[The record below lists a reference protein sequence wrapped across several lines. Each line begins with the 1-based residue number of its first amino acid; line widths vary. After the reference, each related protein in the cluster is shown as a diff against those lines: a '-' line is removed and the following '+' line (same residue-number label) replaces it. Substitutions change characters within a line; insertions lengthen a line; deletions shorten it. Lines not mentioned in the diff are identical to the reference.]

1 MLKNYLTIALRNL
14 VRYKIYTAINAL
26 GLVTGIAFCL
36 LTFLYVRH
44 EWTYDQF
51 HEKSDRIFRLSM
63 SGGMFGGKDNTRH
76 VWLSEK
82 IGPLMRENIPQF
94 AHVVRIRQGPGTVSH
109 GNNTFEV
116 KSLFT
121 DEDFFQLFT
130 FPLIHGDP
138 KTVLANPNSIVL
150 TQSAAKK
157 YFGQNNVVGQ
167 EISIQHR
174 IWEEEEKTFVV
185 AGIAEDTPENSSIQ
199 FDLILSYASIPPSKR
214 STVRMSVSLS
224 QDGKTERK
232 EIIPPVFSK
241 GNDVTYIQLIDKVQL
256 ADLAPVLNAFVEANK
271 TPNPL
276 IRGNSKRRFLDP
288 GVNLHLQPIA
298 DIHFDREITN
308 GLSAPSNPAYS
319 YILAGIALSVLLVAC
334 INFTNL
340 TIARSA
346 TRAREVGVRKVV
358 GAMRFQLMKQF
369 WGESLLLTGVGML
382 LGLALTEFFLST
394 FNTLTQVN
402 LTLDYRPSLSGVFF
416 GLSLLLI
423 ISLVSGIYPALVLSG
438 FDPIAVLKNRFN
450 IGGRSWSGRVLIVG
464 QFVVAILFLIATL
477 VMSRQLTFLKEKNLG
492 LNESQVVLINPRYSS
507 PDRQERHRIL
517 QLFKRELKRHP
528 QIVSV
533 TQSSLFSHLEADSDT
548 RKSNITFPNGE
559 IVEKAEIS
567 VDYDFF
573 DTLGINLLAGRNFSP
588 DFGADATQ
596 AVLVNK
602 TFVERAQLEQPLNT
616 TLPMTKMTISF
627 TPGDF
632 KSGSSIPIP
641 KPIRIKDPK
650 IIGVVDDF
658 HLRSLYH
665 TLPPLVIFL
674 DAFSLSS
681 DFLVRIRPERM
692 SETIT
697 FMAEKWQSIAGDA
710 PFDYVFL
717 DENFDRL
724 YREEERWGT
733 IVQYAS
739 FFALFVACLGVL
751 GLTSLA
757 ITRRTK
763 EIGIRKVLGASNH
776 HIVALLSREFVVLI
790 LIANLIAWPIAHYGV
805 EHWLRD
811 FAYRIDAGMG
821 LFLLG
826 GLLVFLTALL
836 TIGIQ
841 ALKAAQRNPVH
852 ALRYE

>member
-26 GLVTGIAFCL
+26 GLATGIAFCL

-51 HEKSDRIFRLSM
+51 HEKADRIFRLGM
-63 SGGMFGGKDNTRH
+63 SGGMFGGRDNAIR
-76 VWLSEK
+76 VRLSEK

-94 AHVVRIRQGPGTVSH
+94 AHVVRIHERAVKVSH
-109 GNNTFEV
+109 GNNAFEV
-116 KSLFT
+116 ESLFT

-130 FPLIHGDP
+130 FPLIYGDP
-138 KTVLANPNSIVL
+138 KTVLTNPNSIVL

-157 YFGQNNVVGQ
+157 YFGQNDIVGQ

-174 IWEEEEKTFVV
+174 IWEEKKTFVV
-185 AGIAEDTPENSSIQ
+185 AGIAEDPPENSSIR

-214 STVRMSVSLS
+214 STVRMSISRS

-232 EIIPPVFSK
+232 EITPPVFSQ
-241 GNDVTYIQLIDKVQL
+241 GSDVTYIQLIDKVQL

-276 IRGNSKRRFLDP
+276 SRGNSKRRFLDP
-288 GVNLHLQPIA
+288 DVTLHLQPIA

-340 TIARSA
+340 AIARSA

-394 FNTLTQVN
+394 FNALTQVN
-402 LTLDYRPSLSGVFF
+402 LTLDYQPSLSGVLFA
-416 GLSLLLI
+416 LSLLLV

-517 QLFKRELKRHP
+517 QLFKQELKRHP

-588 DFGADATQ
+588 DFGTDATQ

-627 TPGDF
+627 APGDS
-632 KSGSSIPIP
+632 KPGSSIP
-641 KPIRIKDPK
+641 KPTRIKDPK

-658 HLRSLYH
+658 HLRSLHYA
-665 TLPPLVIFL
+665 LPPLVIFL
-674 DAFSLSS
+674 DAASLSS

-692 SETIT
+692 SETIA
-697 FMAEKWQSIAGDA
+697 FMAEKWQTIAGDTR
-710 PFDYVFL
+710 FDYVFL

-790 LIANLIAWPIAHYGV
+790 LLANLIAWPIAHYGV

-836 TIGIQ
+836 TIGVQ

>member
-14 VRYKIYTAINAL
+14 VRHKIYTVINAL
-26 GLVTGIAFCL
+26 GLATGIAFCL

-51 HEKSDRIFRLSM
+51 HEKSDHIYRLGM
-63 SGGMFGGKDNTRH
+63 SGGTFGGRDNATH
-76 VWLSEK
+76 VRLSDQ

-94 AHVVRIRQGPGTVSH
+94 AHVVRIHEGPGTISH

-150 TQSAAKK
+150 THSAAQKH
-157 YFGQNNVVGQ
+157 FGQNDVLGQ
-167 EISIQHR
+167 EISIR
-174 IWEEEEKTFVV
+174 DKVWKEEEKTFVV
-185 AGIAEDTPENSSIQ
+185 AGIAQDPPENSSIQ
-199 FDLILSYASIPPSKR
+199 FDLILSHASRPPSGPKITSFVMR
-214 STVRMSVSLS
+214 P
-224 QDGKTERK
+224 DGKTERR
-232 EIIPPVFSK
+232 EVDSPVFSWGK
-241 GNDVTYIQLIDKVQL
+241 NVTYIQLIDNIQL
-256 ADLAPVLNAFVEANK
+256 ADLAPVLKAFVKANK
-271 TPNPL
+271 TNFE
-276 IRGNSKRRFLDP
+276 SKRKTPDAT
-288 GVNLHLQPIA
+288 LHLRPIA

-340 TIARSA
+340 AIARSA
-346 TRAREVGVRKVV
+346 TRAREVGIRKVV
-358 GAMRFQLMKQF
+358 GAVRFQLMKQF
-369 WGESLLLTGVGML
+369 WGESLLLTGVGMF

-394 FNTLTQVN
+394 FNALTQVN
-402 LTLDYRPSLSGVFF
+402 LTLDYRPSLSGVLF

-492 LNESQVVLINPRYSS
+492 LNESQVVLINPRSL
-507 PDRQERHRIL
+507 PADHKQRHLIL
-517 QLFKRELKRHP
+517 QPFKQELKRHP
-528 QIVSV
+528 QIVNV
-533 TQSSLFSHLEADSDT
+533 TQSRLFSNLKADSDN

-559 IVEKAEIS
+559 VVEKADIS

-573 DTLGINLLAGRNFSP
+573 NTLGINLLAGRNFSP
-588 DFGADATQ
+588 DFGTDATQ

-602 TFVERAQLEQPLNT
+602 TFVERTQLEQPLNT
-616 TLPMTKMTISF
+616 TLPMTKMMASF
-627 TPGDF
+627 VPGD
-632 KSGSSIPIP
+632 SLP
-641 KPIRIKDPK
+641 KVQRIKDPK
-650 IIGVVDDF
+650 IIGIVDDF
-658 HLRSLYH
+658 HLRSLHYA
-665 TLPPLVIFL
+665 LPPLVIFL
-674 DAFSLSS
+674 DAASMSS
-681 DFLVRIRPERM
+681 DFLVRIRPESM
-692 SETIT
+692 SETLT

-790 LIANLIAWPIAHYGV
+790 LIANLIAWPVAHYGV

-826 GLLVFLTALL
+826 GLLVFATALL
-836 TIGIQ
+836 TIGVQ

>member
-14 VRYKIYTAINAL
+14 VRYKTYTAINAL
-26 GLVTGIAFCL
+26 GLAMGIAFCL

-51 HEKSDRIFRLSM
+51 HEKSDRIFRLGM
-63 SGGMFGGKDNTRH
+63 SGGMFGGRDNTIVVR
-76 VWLSEK
+76 LSDQ

-94 AHVVRIRQGPGTVSH
+94 AHVVRIHEGPGTVSL

-130 FPLIHGDP
+130 FPFIHGDP

-150 TQSAAKK
+150 TQSAAQK
-157 YFGQNNVVGQ
+157 YFGQNDAVGR
-167 EISIQHR
+167 EITIR
-174 IWEEEEKTFVV
+174 DKIWNEEDKTFVV
-185 AGIAEDTPENSSIQ
+185 AGIAQDPPENSSIQ
-199 FDLILSYASIPPSKR
+199 FDLIFSYASIPPSKR
-214 STVRMSVSLS
+214 SVMRVFTTRAS
-224 QDGKTERK
+224 DGKTERK
-232 EIIPPVFSK
+232 EIAPPVFSK
-241 GNDVTYIQLIDKVQL
+241 GSDVTYIRLIDNVQL
-256 ADLAPVLNAFVEANK
+256 ADLAPVLNALVEANK
-271 TPNPL
+271 TPTQG
-276 IRGNSKRRFLDP
+276 RSGKSKPKFFEEGLT
-288 GVNLHLQPIA
+288 LHLQPIA

-340 TIARSA
+340 AIARSA
-346 TRAREVGVRKVV
+346 TRAREVGIRKVV

-394 FNTLTQVN
+394 FNALTQVN
-402 LTLDYRPSLSGVFF
+402 LTLDYRPSLSSVLFGV
-416 GLSLLLI
+416 SLLLV

-450 IGGRSWSGRVLIVG
+450 IGGRSWSGRILIVG

-517 QLFKRELKRHP
+517 QLFKQELKRHTN
-528 QIVSV
+528 IINV
-533 TQSSLFSHLEADSDT
+533 TQSSLFSHLEADSDN

-559 IVEKAEIS
+559 VVEKAEIS

-588 DFGADATQ
+588 DFGTDAKQ

-616 TLPMTKMTISF
+616 TLPMTKMMISLM
-627 TPGDF
+627 TGD
-632 KSGSSIPIP
+632 SRP
-641 KPIRIKDPK
+641 KVQRIKDPK
-650 IIGVVDDF
+650 IIGVVDNF
-658 HLRSLYH
+658 HLKSLYH
-665 TLPPLVIFL
+665 ALPPLVIFL
-674 DAFSLSS
+674 DAAGLRT
-681 DFLVRIRPERM
+681 DFLVRIRPERIP
-692 SETIT
+692 ETLN
-697 FMAEKWQSIAGDA
+697 FMAEKWQAIAGDTRL
-710 PFDYVFL
+710 DYVFL

-790 LIANLIAWPIAHYGV
+790 LLANLIAWPIAHYGV
-805 EHWLRD
+805 DHWLRD
-811 FAYRIDAGMG
+811 FAYRIDAGIG

-826 GLLVFLTALL
+826 GLLVFVTALL
-836 TIGIQ
+836 TIGVQ

>member
-26 GLVTGIAFCL
+26 GLATGIAFCL

-51 HEKSDRIFRLSM
+51 HEKADRIFRLGM
-63 SGGMFGGKDNTRH
+63 SGGMFGGRDNTRH

-130 FPLIHGDP
+130 FQLIHGDP
-138 KTVLANPNSIVL
+138 KTALANPNSIVL
-150 TQSAAKK
+150 TQSTAQK
-157 YFGQNNVVGQ
+157 YFGQNDVVGQ
-167 EISIQHR
+167 EISIR
-174 IWEEEEKTFVV
+174 DKIWNEEEKNFVI
-185 AGIAEDTPENSSIQ
+185 AGIAQDPPENSSIQ
-199 FDLILSYASIPPSKR
+199 FDLIFSYASIPPSKR
-214 STVRMSVSLS
+214 STVRMSISLS

-232 EIIPPVFSK
+232 EITPPVFAR
-241 GNDVTYIQLIDKVQL
+241 GNNVTYIQLIDNIQL
-256 ADLAPVLNAFVEANK
+256 ADMAPVLNAFVEANK
-271 TPNPL
+271 TPTPVS
-276 IRGNSKRRFLDP
+276 RGKSTPRFFEQGLT
-288 GVNLHLQPIA
+288 LHLQPIS

-340 TIARSA
+340 AIARSA
-346 TRAREVGVRKVV
+346 TRAREVGIRKVV
-358 GAMRFQLMKQF
+358 GAVRFQLMKQF

-382 LGLALTEFFLST
+382 LGLVLTEFFLST
-394 FNTLTQVN
+394 FNALTQVN
-402 LTLDYRPSLSGVFF
+402 LTLDYQPALSGALF
-416 GLSLLLI
+416 GVSLLLV
-423 ISLVSGIYPALVLSG
+423 ISLVSGVYPALVLSG

-450 IGGRSWSGRVLIVG
+450 IGGKSWSGRILIVG

-492 LNESQVVLINPRYSS
+492 LNESQVVLVKPRISLE
-507 PDRQERHRIL
+507 DRQQRHLIL
-517 QLFKRELKRHP
+517 QLFKQELKRHP
-528 QIVSV
+528 QIVNV
-533 TQSSLFSHLEADSDT
+533 TQSRLFSHLEADSDT
-548 RKSNITFPNGE
+548 HKSNITFPNGE

-588 DFGADATQ
+588 NFGTDATQ
-596 AVLVNK
+596 VVLVNK
-602 TFVERAQLEQPLNT
+602 TFVERAQLEQPINA
-616 TLPMTKMTISF
+616 TLPMTKRVLSF
-627 TPGDF
+627 MRGESFP
-632 KSGSSIPIP
+632 KSTQ
-641 KPIRIKDPK
+641 IKDPK

-658 HLRSLYH
+658 HLKSLH
-665 TLPPLVIFL
+665 HALPPLVIFL

-692 SETIT
+692 SETLV
-697 FMAEKWQSIAGDA
+697 FMAEKWQTIAGDA

-724 YREEERWGT
+724 YREVERWGT

-763 EIGIRKVLGASNH
+763 EIGIRKVLGVSNH
-776 HIVALLSREFVVLI
+776 HIVALLSREFVILI

>member
-14 VRYKIYTAINAL
+14 VRYKTYTAINAL
-26 GLVTGIAFCL
+26 GLAMGIAFCL

-51 HEKSDRIFRLSM
+51 HEKSDRIFRLGM
-63 SGGMFGGKDNTRH
+63 SGGMFGGRDNARG
-76 VWLSEK
+76 VRLSEK

-94 AHVVRIRQGPGTVSH
+94 ARVVRIHERTVKVSH
-109 GNNTFEV
+109 GNNVFEV

-121 DEDFFQLFT
+121 DDDFFQLFT
-130 FPLIHGDP
+130 FPLIQGDS

-157 YFGQNNVVGQ
+157 YFGQNDVVGQ
-167 EISIQHR
+167 ELSIRHR
-174 IWEEEEKTFVV
+174 IWNEEEKTFVV
-185 AGIAEDTPENSSIQ
+185 AGIAEDPPENSSIQ
-199 FDLILSYASIPPSKR
+199 FDLIFPYASIPPSKR
-214 STVRMSVSLS
+214 STGRMSISLS

-232 EIIPPVFSK
+232 EITPPVFSK
-241 GNDVTYIQLIDKVQL
+241 GNNVTYIQLMDKVQL
-256 ADLAPVLNAFVEANK
+256 ADIAPVLNAFVEANK

-276 IRGNSKRRFLDP
+276 SRGNSKLRFLDSD
-288 GVNLHLQPIA
+288 VTLHLQPIA
-298 DIHFDREITN
+298 DIHFDRKITN
-308 GLSAPSNPAYS
+308 GLSTPSNPTYS

-340 TIARSA
+340 AIARSA
-346 TRAREVGVRKVV
+346 TRAREVGIRKVV
-358 GAMRFQLMKQF
+358 GAVRFQLMKQF

-394 FNTLTQVN
+394 FNTLTQMN
-402 LTLDYRPSLSGVFF
+402 LTLDYRPSLSGVLF
-416 GLSLLLI
+416 GVALLSAI
-423 ISLVSGIYPALVLSG
+423 GLVSGIYPALVLSG

-477 VMSRQLTFLKEKNLG
+477 VMSRQLSFLKEKNLG
-492 LNESQVVLINPRYSS
+492 LNESQVVLVNPRYPSAT
-507 PDRQERHRIL
+507 RQQRHSAL
-517 QLFKRELKRHP
+517 QLFKQELKRHP
-528 QIVSV
+528 QIVNV
-533 TQSSLFSHLEADSDT
+533 TQSELFSHLEADSNI

-573 DTLGINLLAGRNFSP
+573 DTLDINLLAGRNFSP
-588 DFGADATQ
+588 DLSTDAKQ

-602 TFVERAQLEQPLNT
+602 TFVERAQLEQLINT
-616 TLPMTKMTISF
+616 TLPMTKMTFFF
-627 TPGDF
+627 TPGENF
-632 KSGSSIPIP
+632 PKST
-641 KPIRIKDPK
+641 RIKDPK

-665 TLPPLVIFL
+665 ALPPVVIFL
-674 DAFSLSS
+674 DAASNAD

-692 SETIT
+692 SETLA
-697 FMAEKWQSIAGDA
+697 FMAEKWQSIAGNTR
-710 PFDYVFL
+710 FDHVFL

-811 FAYRIDAGMG
+811 FAYRIDAGMS

-836 TIGIQ
+836 TIGVQ

>member
-26 GLVTGIAFCL
+26 GLATGIAFCL

-51 HEKSDRIFRLSM
+51 HEKSDRIFRLGM
-63 SGGMFGGKDNTRH
+63 SGGLFGGRDNAIQVR
-76 VWLSEK
+76 LSDQ

-94 AHVVRIRQGPGTVSH
+94 AHVVRIQQGPGTVSH

-130 FPLIHGDP
+130 FPLIQGDP
-138 KTVLANPNSIVL
+138 KTALANPNSIVL
-150 TQSAAKK
+150 TQSAAQK
-157 YFGQNNVVGQ
+157 YFGQNDVVGR
-167 EISIQHR
+167 EITIR
-174 IWEEEEKTFVV
+174 DKIWNEQEKTFVV
-185 AGIAEDTPENSSIQ
+185 AGIAQDLPENSSIQ
-199 FDLILSYASIPPSKR
+199 FDLILSLASRPPRNNKGR
-214 STVRMSVSLS
+214 AFTMTE
-224 QDGKTERK
+224 DGKIESR
-232 EIIPPVFSK
+232 EITPPVFSR
-241 GNDVTYIQLIDKVQL
+241 GSNVTYIQLIDNIQL
-256 ADLAPVLNAFVEANK
+256 ADLTPVLKAFVEANK
-271 TPNPL
+271 TSNTFE
-276 IRGNSKRRFLDP
+276 SKRKTPDVTF
-288 GVNLHLQPIA
+288 HLQPIA

-340 TIARSA
+340 AIARSA
-346 TRAREVGVRKVV
+346 TRAREVGMRKVV
-358 GAMRFQLMKQF
+358 GARRFQLMKQF

-382 LGLALTEFFLST
+382 LGLALTEFFIST
-394 FNTLTQVN
+394 FNALTQVN
-402 LTLDYRPSLSGVFF
+402 LTLDYRPSLSGALF
-416 GLSLLLI
+416 GVSLLLI

-477 VMSRQLTFLKEKNLG
+477 VMSQQLTFLKEKNLG
-492 LNESQVVLINPRYSS
+492 LNESQVVLVKPRGLSA
-507 PDRQERHRIL
+507 DRKQRHLIL
-517 QLFKRELKRHP
+517 QLFKQELKRHP
-528 QIVSV
+528 QILNV
-533 TQSSLFSHLEADSDT
+533 TQSSLFSHLEADSNI
-548 RKSNITFPNGE
+548 RKRNITLPNGE

-588 DFGADATQ
+588 DFGTDATQ

-602 TFVERAQLEQPLNT
+602 TFVERAQLEQPVNA
-616 TLPMTKMTISF
+616 TLPMTAMRASYVIEDSL
-627 TPGDF
+627 
-632 KSGSSIPIP
+632 P
-641 KPIRIKDPK
+641 KVQRIKDPK

-658 HLRSLYH
+658 HLTSLH
-665 TLPPLVIFL
+665 HALPPLVIFL
-674 DAFSLSS
+674 DAVSLNS

-692 SETIT
+692 PETLA

-710 PFDYVFL
+710 SFDYVFL

-724 YREEERWGT
+724 YREEERWGA

-790 LIANLIAWPIAHYGV
+790 LIANMIAWPIAHYGV

-826 GLLVFLTALL
+826 GLLVFATALL
-836 TIGIQ
+836 TIGVQ

>member
-26 GLVTGIAFCL
+26 GLATGIAFCL

-51 HEKSDRIFRLSM
+51 HEKSDRIFRLGM
-63 SGGMFGGKDNTRH
+63 SGGVYGGRDNAIR
-76 VWLSEK
+76 VRLSEK
-82 IGPLMRENIPQF
+82 IGPLMRENILQF
-94 AHVVRIRQGPGTVSH
+94 AHVVRIHEGPETVSL

-150 TQSAAKK
+150 TQSAARK
-157 YFGQNNVVGQ
+157 YFGQNDVVGR
-167 EISIQHR
+167 EISIHHE
-174 IWEEEEKTFVV
+174 IWKEKEKTFVV
-185 AGIAEDTPENSSIQ
+185 AGIAQDPPENSSIQ
-199 FDLILSYASIPPSKR
+199 FDLILSQASRPPPENKM
-214 STVRMSVSLS
+214 TAFTMTP
-224 QDGKTERK
+224 DGKVESK
-232 EIIPPVFSK
+232 EIVPPIFSW
-241 GNDVTYIQLIDKVQL
+241 GRYVTYIQLIDNVQL
-256 ADLAPVLNAFVEANK
+256 ADLASVLNAFAEANK
-271 TPNPL
+271 TSSS
-276 IRGNSKRRFLDP
+276 RGTDLT
-288 GVNLHLQPIA
+288 LHLQPIA
-298 DIHFDREITN
+298 DIHFDREIIEGPLTE
-308 GLSAPSNPAYS
+308 GLSTPSNPAYS

-340 TIARSA
+340 AIARSA
-346 TRAREVGVRKVV
+346 TRAREVGIRKVV

-402 LTLDYRPSLSGVFF
+402 LTLDYRPSLSGVLF
-416 GLSLLLI
+416 GASLLLT

-438 FDPIAVLKNRFN
+438 FDPIAALKNRFN

-477 VMSRQLTFLKEKNLG
+477 VMSRQLTFLKEKSLG
-492 LNESQVVLINPRYSS
+492 LNESQVVLIKTQNLYTSS
-507 PDRQERHRIL
+507 LPQQRSLISQ
-517 QLFKRELKRHP
+517 QLKIFKQELKRHT
-528 QIVSV
+528 QIVNV
-533 TQSSLFSHLEADSDT
+533 TQSRLFSKLTTDLEIN
-548 RKSNITFPNGE
+548 KNNITLPNGE
-559 IVEKAEIS
+559 EIKRADIY

-573 DTLGINLLAGRNFSP
+573 DTLDINLLAGRNFSP
-588 DFGADATQ
+588 DFGTDATQ

-616 TLPMTKMTISF
+616 TLPMRQMRGYF
-627 TPGDF
+627 APGD
-632 KSGSSIPIP
+632 SLP
-641 KPIRIKDPK
+641 KFQAIKNPK
-650 IIGVVDDF
+650 IIGIVDDF
-658 HLRSLYH
+658 HLQSLHYA
-665 TLPPLVIFL
+665 LPPVVIFL
-674 DAFSLSS
+674 DAASYAA
-681 DFLVRIRPERM
+681 DFLVRIRPERIP
-692 SETIT
+692 ETLA

-821 LFLLG
+821 LFLIG

-836 TIGIQ
+836 TISVQ

>member
-26 GLVTGIAFCL
+26 GLATGIAFCL

-51 HEKSDRIFRLSM
+51 HEKSDRIFRLGM
-63 SGGMFGGKDNTRH
+63 SGGTYGGRDNTIH
-76 VWLSEK
+76 VRLSDQ

-94 AHVVRIRQGPGTVSH
+94 AHVVRINEGPGTVSH

-121 DEDFFQLFT
+121 DDDFFQLFT
-130 FPLIHGDP
+130 FPLIHGDS
-138 KTVLANPNSIVL
+138 KTALANPNSIVL

-157 YFGQNNVVGQ
+157 YFGQTDVVGQ
-167 EISIQHR
+167 EISIR
-174 IWEEEEKTFVV
+174 DKIWNEEEKTFVV
-185 AGIAEDTPENSSIQ
+185 AGIANDPPENSSIQ
-199 FDLILSYASIPPSKR
+199 FDLIFSQASRPPSKNKIT
-214 STVRMSVSLS
+214 SFIMTP
-224 QDGKTERK
+224 DGKTERK
-232 EIIPPVFSK
+232 EITPPVFMR
-241 GNDVTYIQLIDKVQL
+241 GRNVTYIQLIDNVQL
-256 ADLAPVLNAFVEANK
+256 ADVAPVLNAFVEANK
-271 TPNPL
+271 TSSGNF
-276 IRGNSKRRFLDP
+276 NSKRKTPDLT
-288 GVNLHLQPIA
+288 LHLQPIA

-340 TIARSA
+340 AIARSA

-402 LTLDYRPSLSGVFF
+402 LTLDYRPSPSGVLF
-416 GLSLLLI
+416 GISLLLFI
-423 ISLVSGIYPALVLSG
+423 GLVSGIYPALVLSG

-492 LNESQVVLINPRYSS
+492 LNESQVVLITPRYSS

-517 QLFKRELKRHP
+517 QLFKQELKRHTN
-528 QIVSV
+528 IINV
-533 TQSSLFSHLEADSDT
+533 TQSRLFSHLEADSDT

-559 IVEKAEIS
+559 KIKKADIS

-588 DFGADATQ
+588 DFGTDATQ

-602 TFVERAQLEQPLNT
+602 TFVERAQLEHPLNA
-616 TLPMTKMTISF
+616 TLPMTKMMASF
-627 TPGDF
+627 ATGD
-632 KSGSSIPIP
+632 SLP
-641 KPIRIKDPK
+641 KVQRIKDPQ

-674 DAFSLSS
+674 DAASMSR

-692 SETIT
+692 SETIA

-776 HIVALLSREFVVLI
+776 HIVALLSREFVILI

>member
-26 GLVTGIAFCL
+26 GLATGIAFCL

-51 HEKSDRIFRLSM
+51 HEKSDRIFRLGM
-63 SGGMFGGKDNTRH
+63 SGGTYGGRDNAIH
-76 VWLSEK
+76 VRLSDQ

-94 AHVVRIRQGPGTVSH
+94 AHVVRINEGPGTVSH

-130 FPLIHGDP
+130 FPLIYGDP
-138 KTVLANPNSIVL
+138 KTALANPNSIVL

-157 YFGQNNVVGQ
+157 YFGQTDVVGR
-167 EISIQHR
+167 EINIR
-174 IWEEEEKTFVV
+174 DKIWNETEKTFVI
-185 AGIAEDTPENSSIQ
+185 AGIAHDPPENSSIQ
-199 FDLILSYASIPPSKR
+199 FDLIFSQASRPSSKNKIT
-214 STVRMSVSLS
+214 SFIMTP
-224 QDGKTERK
+224 DGKTERK
-232 EIIPPVFSK
+232 EITPPVFMR
-241 GNDVTYIQLIDKVQL
+241 GRNVTYIQLIDNVQL
-256 ADLAPVLNAFVEANK
+256 ADVAPVLNAFVEANK
-271 TPNPL
+271 TSS
-276 IRGNSKRRFLDP
+276 GNFHSKRKTPDLT
-288 GVNLHLQPIA
+288 LHLQPIA

-340 TIARSA
+340 AIARSA
-346 TRAREVGVRKVV
+346 TRAREVGIRKVV

-394 FNTLTQVN
+394 FNALTQVN
-402 LTLDYRPSLSGVFF
+402 LTLNYQPSLSGLLF
-416 GLSLLLI
+416 GMVLLLV

-492 LNESQVVLINPRYSS
+492 LNESQVVLITPRYSS
-507 PDRQERHRIL
+507 PDRQQHHLRL
-517 QLFKRELKRHP
+517 QLFKQELKRHP
-528 QIVSV
+528 QIVNA
-533 TQSSLFSHLEADSDT
+533 TQSRLFSHLEADSDT

-588 DFGADATQ
+588 NFGTDATQ

-602 TFVERAQLEQPLNT
+602 TFVERAQLEQPINT
-616 TLPMTKMTISF
+616 TLPMTKMMASF
-627 TPGDF
+627 ATGD
-632 KSGSSIPIP
+632 SLP
-641 KPIRIKDPK
+641 KVQQIKDPK

-658 HLRSLYH
+658 HLRSLHYA
-665 TLPPLVIFL
+665 LPPLVIFL
-674 DAFSLSS
+674 DAVSLSS

-692 SETIT
+692 AETLA
-697 FMAEKWQSIAGDA
+697 FMAEKWQSISGDA

>member
-26 GLVTGIAFCL
+26 GLATGIAFCL

-51 HEKSDRIFRLSM
+51 HEKADRIFRLGM
-63 SGGMFGGKDNTRH
+63 SGGMYGGRDNAIQVR
-76 VWLSEK
+76 LSDQ

-94 AHVVRIRQGPGTVSH
+94 THVVRIYKGPETISH
-109 GNNTFEV
+109 GHNTFEV
-116 KSLFT
+116 NSLFT

-130 FPLIHGDP
+130 FPLIYGDP
-138 KTVLANPNSIVL
+138 KTALANPNSIVL

-157 YFGQNNVVGQ
+157 YFGQNDVVGR
-167 EISIQHR
+167 EITIR
-174 IWEEEEKTFVV
+174 DKIWKEEEKTFVI
-185 AGIAEDTPENSSIQ
+185 AGIVHDPPENSSIQ
-199 FDLILSYASIPPSKR
+199 FDLILSLASRPPRNNKGR
-214 STVRMSVSLS
+214 AFTMTA
-224 QDGKTERK
+224 DGKIESK
-232 EIIPPVFSK
+232 EITPPVFSR
-241 GNDVTYIQLIDKVQL
+241 GSNVTYIQLIDNIQL
-256 ADLAPVLNAFVEANK
+256 ADMDPVLNAFVEANK
-271 TPNPL
+271 TSNNFEP
-276 IRGNSKRRFLDP
+276 KRKTPAVTF
-288 GVNLHLQPIA
+288 HLQPIA

-308 GLSAPSNPAYS
+308 GLSAPSNPSYS

-340 TIARSA
+340 AIARSA
-346 TRAREVGVRKVV
+346 TRAREVGMRKVV
-358 GAMRFQLMKQF
+358 GARRFQLMKQF
-369 WGESLLLTGVGML
+369 WGESLLLTGMGML

-394 FNTLTQVN
+394 FNALTQVN
-402 LTLDYRPSLSGVFF
+402 LTLDYRPSLSGVLF
-416 GLSLLLI
+416 GLSLLLV
-423 ISLVSGIYPALVLSG
+423 ISLVSGVYPALVLSG

-450 IGGRSWSGRVLIVG
+450 IGGRSWSGRILIVG

-492 LNESQVVLINPRYSS
+492 LNESQVVLVKPRSLS
-507 PDRQERHRIL
+507 ADRKQRHLIL
-517 QLFKRELKRHP
+517 QLFKQELKRHP
-528 QIVSV
+528 QIVNV

-548 RKSNITFPNGE
+548 RKRNITLPNGE

-588 DFGADATQ
+588 DFGTDATQ
-596 AVLVNK
+596 AILINK
-602 TFVERAQLEQPLNT
+602 TFVERAQLEQPINA
-616 TLPMTKMTISF
+616 TLPMTTMKASF
-627 TPGDF
+627 ATGD
-632 KSGSSIPIP
+632 SLP
-641 KPIRIKDPK
+641 KVQRIKDPK

-658 HLRSLYH
+658 HLRSLHYA
-665 TLPPLVIFL
+665 LPPLIIFL
-674 DAFSLSS
+674 DAASLNS
-681 DFLVRIRPERM
+681 DFLVRIRPERI
-692 SETIT
+692 SETLA
-697 FMAEKWQSIAGDA
+697 FMAEKWQTIAGDA

-790 LIANLIAWPIAHYGV
+790 LLANLIAWPIAHYGV

-836 TIGIQ
+836 TIGVQ

>member
-26 GLVTGIAFCL
+26 GLATGIAFCL

-51 HEKSDRIFRLSM
+51 HEKSDRIFRLGM
-63 SGGMFGGKDNTRH
+63 SGGMYGGRDNVRH
-76 VWLSEK
+76 VRLSDQ

-94 AHVVRIRQGPGTVSH
+94 AHVVRINEGPGTVSH

-130 FPLIHGDP
+130 FPLIHGDS
-138 KTVLANPNSIVL
+138 KTALANPNSIVL

-157 YFGQNNVVGQ
+157 YFGQTDVVGR
-167 EISIQHR
+167 EISIR
-174 IWEEEEKTFVV
+174 DKIWNEEEKTFVV
-185 AGIAEDTPENSSIQ
+185 AGIANDPPENSSIQ
-199 FDLILSYASIPPSKR
+199 FDLIFSQASRPPSKNKIT
-214 STVRMSVSLS
+214 SFIMTP
-224 QDGKTERK
+224 DGKTERK
-232 EIIPPVFSK
+232 EIAPPVFMR
-241 GNDVTYIQLIDKVQL
+241 GRNVTYIQLIDNVQL
-256 ADLAPVLNAFVEANK
+256 ADVAPVLNAFVEANK
-271 TPNPL
+271 TSSGNF
-276 IRGNSKRRFLDP
+276 NSKRKTPDL
-288 GVNLHLQPIA
+288 NLHLQPIA

-340 TIARSA
+340 AIARSA
-346 TRAREVGVRKVV
+346 TRAREVGIRKVV

-394 FNTLTQVN
+394 FNALTQVN
-402 LTLDYRPSLSGVFF
+402 LTLNYQPSLSGLLF
-416 GLSLLLI
+416 GMALLLV
-423 ISLVSGIYPALVLSG
+423 ISLGSGIYPALVLSG

-450 IGGRSWSGRVLIVG
+450 IGGKSWSGRILIVG

-492 LNESQVVLINPRYSS
+492 LNESQVVLVKPRISLE
-507 PDRQERHRIL
+507 DRQERYRIL
-517 QLFKRELKRHP
+517 QLFKRELKQHT
-528 QIVSV
+528 SV
-533 TQSSLFSHLEADSDT
+533 INATQSRLFSHMEADSDT

-588 DFGADATQ
+588 NFGTDATQ

-602 TFVERAQLEQPLNT
+602 TFVERAQLEQPINA
-616 TLPMTKMTISF
+616 TLPMTKMRASF
-627 TPGDF
+627 ATGD
-632 KSGSSIPIP
+632 SLP
-641 KPIRIKDPK
+641 KVQRIKDPQ

-658 HLRSLYH
+658 HLRSLH
-665 TLPPLVIFL
+665 HALPPLVIFL

-681 DFLVRIRPERM
+681 DFLVRIRPERI
-692 SETIT
+692 SETLA

-776 HIVALLSREFVVLI
+776 HIVALLSREFVILI
-790 LIANLIAWPIAHYGV
+790 LLANLIAWPIAHYGV

>member
-14 VRYKIYTAINAL
+14 VRYKIYTATNAI
-26 GLVTGIAFCL
+26 GLATGIAFCL

-51 HEKSDRIFRLSM
+51 HEKSDRIFRLGM
-63 SGGMFGGKDNTRH
+63 SGGMFGGRDNAISIR
-76 VWLSEK
+76 LSDQ
-82 IGPLMRENIPQF
+82 IGPLMRESIPQF
-94 AHVVRIRQGPGTVSH
+94 AQVVRIHEGPGTVSL

-138 KTVLANPNSIVL
+138 KTALANPNSIVL
-150 TQSAAKK
+150 TQSAAQK
-157 YFGQNNVVGQ
+157 YFGQNDAVGR
-167 EISIQHR
+167 EITIR
-174 IWEEEEKTFVV
+174 DKIWNEEDKTFVV
-185 AGIAEDTPENSSIQ
+185 AGIAQDPPENSSIQ
-199 FDLILSYASIPPSKR
+199 FDLIFSYASIPPSKR
-214 STVRMSVSLS
+214 SVMRVFTTRAS
-224 QDGKTERK
+224 DGKTERK
-232 EIIPPVFSK
+232 EIAPPVFSK
-241 GNDVTYIQLIDKVQL
+241 GSDVTYIRLIDNVQL
-256 ADLAPVLNAFVEANK
+256 ADLAPVLNALVEANK
-271 TPNPL
+271 TPTQG
-276 IRGNSKRRFLDP
+276 RSGKSKPKFFEEGLT
-288 GVNLHLQPIA
+288 LHLQPIA

-340 TIARSA
+340 AIARSA

-358 GAMRFQLMKQF
+358 GAMRFQIMKQF

-394 FNTLTQVN
+394 FNALTQVN
-402 LTLDYRPSLSGVFF
+402 LILDYRPSLSGVLF
-416 GLSLLLI
+416 GMSLLLV

-450 IGGRSWSGRVLIVG
+450 IGGRSWSGRILIVG

-517 QLFKRELKRHP
+517 QLFKQELKRHP
-528 QIVSV
+528 QIVNV
-533 TQSSLFSHLEADSDT
+533 TQSSLFSHLEADSDN
-548 RKSNITFPNGE
+548 RKSNITFPNRE
-559 IVEKAEIS
+559 VVEKAEIS

-588 DFGADATQ
+588 DFGTDAKQ

-616 TLPMTKMTISF
+616 TLPMTKMMISLM
-627 TPGDF
+627 TGD
-632 KSGSSIPIP
+632 SRP
-641 KPIRIKDPK
+641 KVQRIKDPK
-650 IIGVVDDF
+650 IIGVVDNF
-658 HLRSLYH
+658 HLKSLYH
-665 TLPPLVIFL
+665 ALPPLVIFL
-674 DAFSLSS
+674 DAASLSS
-681 DFLVRIRPERM
+681 DFLVRIRPERIP
-692 SETIT
+692 ETLA
-697 FMAEKWQSIAGDA
+697 FMAEKWQSIAGDTR
-710 PFDYVFL
+710 FDYVFL

-763 EIGIRKVLGASNH
+763 EIGIRKVLGASNR

-790 LIANLIAWPIAHYGV
+790 IIANLIAWPIAHYGV

-811 FAYRIDAGMG
+811 FAYRINAGMG

-826 GLLVFLTALL
+826 GLLVFVTALL
-836 TIGIQ
+836 TIGVQ

>member
-26 GLVTGIAFCL
+26 GLATGIAFCL

-51 HEKSDRIFRLSM
+51 HEKSDRIFRLGM
-63 SGGMFGGKDNTRH
+63 SGGIFGGRDNARH

-82 IGPLMRENIPQF
+82 IGPLMQENIPQF

-116 KSLFT
+116 NSLFT
-121 DEDFFQLFT
+121 DADFFQLFT

-157 YFGQNNVVGQ
+157 YFGQNDVVGR
-167 EISIQHR
+167 EITIR
-174 IWEEEEKTFVV
+174 DKIWNEQEKTFVV
-185 AGIAEDTPENSSIQ
+185 AGIAQDLPENSSIQ
-199 FDLILSYASIPPSKR
+199 FDLILSLASRPPRNNKGR
-214 STVRMSVSLS
+214 AFTMTE
-224 QDGKTERK
+224 DGKIESR
-232 EIIPPVFSK
+232 EITPPVFSR
-241 GNDVTYIQLIDKVQL
+241 GSNVTYIQLIDNIQL
-256 ADLAPVLNAFVEANK
+256 ADLTPVLKAFVEANK
-271 TPNPL
+271 TSNTFE
-276 IRGNSKRRFLDP
+276 SKRKTPDVTF
-288 GVNLHLQPIA
+288 HLQPIA

-340 TIARSA
+340 AIARSA
-346 TRAREVGVRKVV
+346 TRAREVGMRKVV
-358 GAMRFQLMKQF
+358 GARRFQLMKQF

-394 FNTLTQVN
+394 FNALTQVN
-402 LTLDYRPSLSGVFF
+402 LTLDYRPSLSGALF
-416 GLSLLLI
+416 GVSLLLI

-450 IGGRSWSGRVLIVG
+450 IGGKSWSGRVLIVG

-492 LNESQVVLINPRYSS
+492 LNESQVVLVKPRFSS
-507 PDRQERHRIL
+507 TDRKQRHLRL
-517 QLFKRELKRHP
+517 QLFKQELKRHT
-528 QIVSV
+528 QIINV
-533 TQSSLFSHLEADSDT
+533 TQSELFSNLKAGSDI
-548 RKSNITFPNGE
+548 RKSNITFSNGE
-559 IVEKAEIS
+559 IVENATIS

-573 DTLGINLLAGRNFSP
+573 NTLDINLLAGRNFSP
-588 DFGADATQ
+588 DFGTDEKQ

-602 TFVERAQLEQPLNT
+602 TLVEHAQLEQPLNT
-616 TLPMTKMTISF
+616 TLPITRRTLSF
-627 TPGDF
+627 KPGDSF
-632 KSGSSIPIP
+632 P
-641 KPIRIKDPK
+641 KPTEIKDPK

-665 TLPPLVIFL
+665 TLPPVVIFL
-674 DAFSLSS
+674 EAASS
-681 DFLVRIRPERM
+681 ADDFLVRIRPERM
-692 SETIT
+692 SETLA
-697 FMAEKWQSIAGDA
+697 FMAEKWQTIAGDA
-710 PFDYVFL
+710 QFDYVFL

-776 HIVALLSREFVVLI
+776 HIVALLSREFVILI
-790 LIANLIAWPIAHYGV
+790 LIANMIAWPIAHYGV

-826 GLLVFLTALL
+826 GLLVFATALL
-836 TIGIQ
+836 TIGVQ

>member
-14 VRYKIYTAINAL
+14 VRHKIYTVINAL
-26 GLVTGIAFCL
+26 GLATGIAFCL

-51 HEKSDRIFRLSM
+51 HEKSDHIYRLGM
-63 SGGMFGGKDNTRH
+63 SGGTFGGRDNATR
-76 VWLSEK
+76 VRLSDQ

-94 AHVVRIRQGPGTVSH
+94 AHVVRIYEGPGTISH
-109 GNNTFEV
+109 GDTSFEAQ
-116 KSLFT
+116 SLVA

-130 FPLIHGDP
+130 FPFIHGEP

-157 YFGQNNVVGQ
+157 YFGHNDVLGQ
-167 EISIQHR
+167 ELSIR
-174 IWEEEEKTFVV
+174 DKFGREEEKTFVV
-185 AGIAEDTPENSSIQ
+185 AGIAQDPPENSSIQ
-199 FDLILSYASIPPSKR
+199 FDLIFSQAAFPPQKVKTSISISR
-214 STVRMSVSLS
+214 
-224 QDGKTERK
+224 DGKTERK
-232 EIIPPVFSK
+232 EITPPVFMR
-241 GNDVTYIQLIDKVQL
+241 GRNVTYIQLIDNVKL
-256 ADLAPVLNAFVEANK
+256 ADIAPVLNAFVEANK
-271 TPNPL
+271 TPRPFSS
-276 IRGNSKRRFLDP
+276 SKSKLKFFEQDLT
-288 GVNLHLQPIA
+288 LHLQPIA

-340 TIARSA
+340 AIARSA
-346 TRAREVGVRKVV
+346 TRAREVGIRKVV

-394 FNTLTQVN
+394 FNALTQVN
-402 LTLDYRPSLSGVFF
+402 LTLDYWPSLSGVLF
-416 GLSLLLI
+416 GLSLLLV
-423 ISLVSGIYPALVLSG
+423 ISLFSGIYPALVLSG

-450 IGGRSWSGRVLIVG
+450 IGGKSWSGRVLIVG

-492 LNESQVVLINPRYSS
+492 LNESQVVLVKPRHSS
-507 PDRQERHRIL
+507 RDLQRHLLSL
-517 QLFKRELKRHP
+517 QLFKQELKRHP
-528 QIVSV
+528 QIVNV
-533 TQSSLFSHLEADSDT
+533 TQSELFSNLKADSNI
-548 RKSNITFPNGE
+548 RKSDITFPSGE
-559 IVEKAEIS
+559 VVEKATIS

-573 DTLGINLLAGRNFSP
+573 DTLGIVLLAGRNFSP
-588 DFGADATQ
+588 DFGTDGKQ

-602 TFVERAQLEQPLNT
+602 TFVEHAQLEQPLNT
-616 TLPMTKMTISF
+616 TLPITKMMASF
-627 TPGDF
+627 TKGD
-632 KSGSSIPIP
+632 SLP
-641 KPIRIKDPK
+641 KVQRIKDPK

-658 HLRSLYH
+658 HLRSLHYA
-665 TLPPLVIFL
+665 LPPMVIFL
-674 DAFSLSS
+674 EAASS
-681 DFLVRIRPERM
+681 ADDFLVRIRPERM
-692 SETIT
+692 SETLT

-790 LIANLIAWPIAHYGV
+790 LIANLIAWPVAHYGV

-826 GLLVFLTALL
+826 GLLVFATALL
-836 TIGIQ
+836 TIGVQ

>member
-14 VRYKIYTAINAL
+14 VRYKIYTVINAL
-26 GLVTGIAFCL
+26 GLATGIAFCL

-51 HEKSDRIFRLSM
+51 HQKSDRIFRLGM
-63 SGGMFGGKDNTRH
+63 SGGMFGGRDNPRG
-76 VWLSEK
+76 VRLSEK

-94 AHVVRIRQGPGTVSH
+94 AHVVRIHERTVNVSH
-109 GNNTFEV
+109 GNNAFEV

-157 YFGQNNVVGQ
+157 YFGQNDAIGR
-167 EISIQHR
+167 ELSIRDR
-174 IWEEEEKTFVV
+174 IWDEEDKTFVI
-185 AGIAEDTPENSSIQ
+185 AGIAQDPPENSSIQ
-199 FDLILSYASIPPSKR
+199 FDLIFSYASIPPSKQ
-214 STVRMSVSLS
+214 STVSISIS
-224 QDGKTERK
+224 QDGKAERK
-232 EIIPPVFSK
+232 EITPPVFL
-241 GNDVTYIQLIDKVQL
+241 GGRDVTYIQLIDNVQL

-276 IRGNSKRRFLDP
+276 SKGRSKRRFLDP
-288 GVNLHLQPIA
+288 DVTLHLQPIA
-298 DIHFDREITN
+298 DIHFDREITD

-340 TIARSA
+340 AIARSA
-346 TRAREVGVRKVV
+346 TRAREVGIRKVV
-358 GAMRFQLMKQF
+358 GAVRFQLMKQF
-369 WGESLLLTGVGML
+369 WGESLLLTGVAMI

-402 LTLDYRPSLSGVFF
+402 LTLDYRPSLSSVLF

-423 ISLVSGIYPALVLSG
+423 ISLVSSIYPALVLSG

-492 LNESQVVLINPRYSS
+492 LNESQVVLIKPQYSS
-507 PDRQERHRIL
+507 PDRQQRHRIL
-517 QLFKRELKRHP
+517 QLFKRELKQHP
-528 QIVSV
+528 QIVNV
-533 TQSSLFSHLEADSDT
+533 TQSRLFSHLEADSDN
-548 RKSNITFPNGE
+548 RKSNITLPNGE
-559 IVEKAEIS
+559 VVEKAEIS

-588 DFGADATQ
+588 DFGADAKQ

-616 TLPMTKMTISF
+616 TLPMTKMMMSF
-627 TPGDF
+627 MTGD
-632 KSGSSIPIP
+632 SLP
-641 KPIRIKDPK
+641 KVQQIKDPK

-665 TLPPLVIFL
+665 ALPPLVIFL
-674 DAFSLSS
+674 DAASLSS
-681 DFLVRIRPERM
+681 DFLVRIRPERIP
-692 SETIT
+692 ETLA
-697 FMAEKWQSIAGDA
+697 FMAEKWQTIAGDTR
-710 PFDYVFL
+710 FDYVFL

-811 FAYRIDAGMG
+811 FAYRIDAGVG

-836 TIGIQ
+836 TIGVQ

>member
-14 VRYKIYTAINAL
+14 VRHKTYTAINAL
-26 GLVTGIAFCL
+26 GLAMGIAFCL

-51 HEKSDRIFRLSM
+51 HEKSDRIFRLGM
-63 SGGMFGGKDNTRH
+63 SGGMFGGRDNAIGVR
-76 VWLSEK
+76 LSDQ
-82 IGPLMRENIPQF
+82 IGPLLRENIPQF
-94 AHVVRIRQGPGTVSH
+94 AHVVRIHEGPGTVSL

-130 FPLIHGDP
+130 FPLMHGDP

-150 TQSAAKK
+150 TQSAAQK
-157 YFGQNNVVGQ
+157 YFGQNDAVGR
-167 EISIQHR
+167 EITIHHR
-174 IWEEEEKTFVV
+174 IWNEEDKTFVV
-185 AGIAEDTPENSSIQ
+185 AGIAQDPPENSSIQ

-214 STVRMSVSLS
+214 SVMRVSIS
-224 QDGKTERK
+224 QDGRAERK
-232 EIIPPVFSK
+232 EIAPPVFSK
-241 GNDVTYIQLIDKVQL
+241 GGDVTYIRLIDNVQL
-256 ADLAPVLNAFVEANK
+256 TDLAPVLSAFVEANK
-271 TPNPL
+271 TPNPFS
-276 IRGNSKRRFLDP
+276 RGKSNPKFFEQN
-288 GVNLHLQPIA
+288 VTLHLQPIA
-298 DIHFDREITN
+298 DIHFDREITE
-308 GLSAPSNPAYS
+308 GLSTPSNPAYS

-340 TIARSA
+340 AIARSA
-346 TRAREVGVRKVV
+346 TRAREVGIRKVV

-394 FNTLTQVN
+394 FNALTQVN
-402 LTLDYRPSLSGVFF
+402 LTLDYRPSLSGVLF
-416 GLSLLLI
+416 GVSLLLVI
-423 ISLVSGIYPALVLSG
+423 GLGSGIYPALVLSG
-438 FDPIAVLKNRFN
+438 FDPIAVLKHRFN
-450 IGGRSWSGRVLIVG
+450 IGGRSWFGRVLIVG

-507 PDRQERHRIL
+507 TDRQQRHRIL
-517 QLFKRELKRHP
+517 QLFKQELKQHT
-528 QIVSV
+528 QIINV
-533 TQSSLFSHLEADSDT
+533 TQSGLFSNLEADSNI
-548 RKSNITFPNGE
+548 RKDNITFPNGE
-559 IVEKAEIS
+559 VVEKAEIS

-588 DFGADATQ
+588 DFGTDAKQ

-602 TFVERAQLEQPLNT
+602 TFVERAQLEHPLNT
-616 TLPMTKMTISF
+616 TLPMTKMKASF
-627 TPGDF
+627 TPGD
-632 KSGSSIPIP
+632 SRP
-641 KPIRIKDPK
+641 KVQQIKDPK

-658 HLRSLYH
+658 HLQSLYH
-665 TLPPLVIFL
+665 ALPPMVIFL
-674 DAFSLSS
+674 DAAGMRRH
-681 DFLVRIRPERM
+681 FLVRIRPERIP
-692 SETIT
+692 ETLA

-710 PFDYVFL
+710 RFDYVFL

-811 FAYRIDAGMG
+811 FAYRIDAGAG

-841 ALKAAQRNPVH
+841 ALRAAQRNPVH

>member
-14 VRYKIYTAINAL
+14 VRHKTYTAINAL
-26 GLVTGIAFCL
+26 GLAMGIAFCL

-51 HEKSDRIFRLSM
+51 HEKSDRIFRLGM
-63 SGGMFGGKDNTRH
+63 SGGMFGGRDNAIGVR
-76 VWLSEK
+76 LSDQ
-82 IGPLMRENIPQF
+82 IGPLLRENIPQF
-94 AHVVRIRQGPGTVSH
+94 AHVVRIHEGPGTVSL

-130 FPLIHGDP
+130 FPLMHGDP

-150 TQSAAKK
+150 TQSAAQK
-157 YFGQNNVVGQ
+157 YFGQNDAVGR
-167 EISIQHR
+167 EITLR
-174 IWEEEEKTFVV
+174 DKIWNEEDKTFVV
-185 AGIAEDTPENSSIQ
+185 AGIAQDPPENSSIQ

-214 STVRMSVSLS
+214 SVMRVFTTRSS
-224 QDGKTERK
+224 DGKTERK
-232 EIIPPVFSK
+232 EIAPPIFSK
-241 GNDVTYIQLIDKVQL
+241 GNDVTYIRLIDNVQL
-256 ADLAPVLNAFVEANK
+256 ADLALVLSAFVEVNK
-271 TPNPL
+271 TPTPLSRGKSNPKFFEQ
-276 IRGNSKRRFLDP
+276 N
-288 GVNLHLQPIA
+288 VTLHLQPIA

-308 GLSAPSNPAYS
+308 GLSTPSNPAYS

-340 TIARSA
+340 AIARSA
-346 TRAREVGVRKVV
+346 TRAREVGIRKVV

-369 WGESLLLTGVGML
+369 WGESLLLTGVAML

-394 FNTLTQVN
+394 FNALTQVN
-402 LTLDYRPSLSGVFF
+402 LTLDYRPSLSGVLF
-416 GLSLLLI
+416 GVSLLFAI
-423 ISLVSGIYPALVLSG
+423 GLVSGIYPALVLSG

-507 PDRQERHRIL
+507 TDRQQRHRIL
-517 QLFKRELKRHP
+517 QLFKQELKRHTN
-528 QIVSV
+528 IINV
-533 TQSSLFSHLEADSDT
+533 TQSRLFSNLEADSDN
-548 RKSNITFPNGE
+548 RKSNITLPSGE
-559 IVEKAEIS
+559 VVEKAEIS

-588 DFGADATQ
+588 DFGADAKQ

-602 TFVERAQLEQPLNT
+602 TFVERAQLEHPLNT
-616 TLPMTKMTISF
+616 TLPMTKMMVSF
-627 TPGDF
+627 MTGD
-632 KSGSSIPIP
+632 SRP
-641 KPIRIKDPK
+641 KVQQIKDPQ

-658 HLRSLYH
+658 HLKSLH
-665 TLPPLVIFL
+665 HALPPLVIFL
-674 DAFSLSS
+674 DAASLSS
-681 DFLVRIRPERM
+681 DFLVRIRPERIP
-692 SETIT
+692 ETLT

-710 PFDYVFL
+710 RFDYVFL

-811 FAYRIDAGMG
+811 FAYRIDAGAG
-821 LFLLG
+821 LFLIG
-826 GLLVFLTALL
+826 GLLVFLIALL

-841 ALKAAQRNPVH
+841 ALRAAQRNPVH

>member
-26 GLVTGIAFCL
+26 GLATGIAFCL

-51 HEKSDRIFRLSM
+51 HEKADRIFRLGM
-63 SGGMFGGKDNTRH
+63 SGGMFGGRDNAIR
-76 VWLSEK
+76 VRLSEK

-94 AHVVRIRQGPGTVSH
+94 AHVVRIHERAVKVSH
-109 GNNTFEV
+109 GNNAFEV
-116 KSLFT
+116 ESLFT

-138 KTVLANPNSIVL
+138 KTVLTNPNSIVL

-157 YFGQNNVVGQ
+157 YFGQNDIVGQ

-174 IWEEEEKTFVV
+174 IWEEKKTFVV
-185 AGIAEDTPENSSIQ
+185 AGIAEDPPENSSIR

-214 STVRMSVSLS
+214 STVRMSISRS

-232 EIIPPVFSK
+232 EITPPVFSQ
-241 GNDVTYIQLIDKVQL
+241 GSDVTYIQLIDKVQL

-276 IRGNSKRRFLDP
+276 SRGNSKRRFLDP
-288 GVNLHLQPIA
+288 DVTLHLQPIA

-340 TIARSA
+340 AIARSA

-394 FNTLTQVN
+394 FNALTQVN
-402 LTLDYRPSLSGVFF
+402 LTLDYQPSLSGVLFA
-416 GLSLLLI
+416 LSLLLV

-492 LNESQVVLINPRYSS
+492 LNESQVVLIKPRISLE
-507 PDRQERHRIL
+507 DRQERYRIL
-517 QLFKRELKRHP
+517 QLFKQELKRHP
-528 QIVSV
+528 QIVNV
-533 TQSSLFSHLEADSDT
+533 TQSRLFSHLEADSDT

-588 DFGADATQ
+588 DFGTDATQ

-627 TPGDF
+627 TPGDS
-632 KSGSSIPIP
+632 KPGSSIP
-641 KPIRIKDPK
+641 KPTRIKDPK

-674 DAFSLSS
+674 DAASLSS

-692 SETIT
+692 SETIA
-697 FMAEKWQSIAGDA
+697 FMAEKWQTIAGDTR
-710 PFDYVFL
+710 FDHVFL

-836 TIGIQ
+836 TIGVQ

>member
-26 GLVTGIAFCL
+26 GLATGIAFCL

-51 HEKSDRIFRLSM
+51 HEKTDRIYRLGM
-63 SGGMFGGKDNTRH
+63 SGGMFGGRDNATH
-76 VWLSEK
+76 VRLSDQ

-94 AHVVRIRQGPGTVSH
+94 AHVVRIHEGPGTISH

-150 TQSAAKK
+150 THSAAQKH
-157 YFGQNNVVGQ
+157 FGHNDVLGQ
-167 EISIQHR
+167 EISIR
-174 IWEEEEKTFVV
+174 DKVWKEEEKTFVV
-185 AGIAEDTPENSSIQ
+185 AGIAQDPPENSSIQ
-199 FDLILSYASIPPSKR
+199 FDLILSHASRPPSGPKITSFVMR
-214 STVRMSVSLS
+214 P
-224 QDGKTERK
+224 DGKTERR
-232 EIIPPVFSK
+232 EIDSPVFSRGK
-241 GNDVTYIQLIDKVQL
+241 NVTYIQLIDNIQL
-256 ADLAPVLNAFVEANK
+256 ADVTPVLEAFVKANK
-271 TPNPL
+271 TNFE
-276 IRGNSKRRFLDP
+276 SKRKTPDAT
-288 GVNLHLQPIA
+288 LHLQPIA

-340 TIARSA
+340 AIARSA
-346 TRAREVGVRKVV
+346 TRAREVGIRKVV

-382 LGLALTEFFLST
+382 LGLALTEFFLLT
-394 FNTLTQVN
+394 FNALTQVN
-402 LTLDYRPSLSGVFF
+402 LTLDYRPSLSGVLF

-492 LNESQVVLINPRYSS
+492 LNESQVVLIKPRGL
-507 PDRQERHRIL
+507 PTDRKQRHRIL
-517 QLFKRELKRHP
+517 QLFKQELKRHP
-528 QIVSV
+528 QIVNV
-533 TQSSLFSHLEADSDT
+533 TQSGLFSHLEADSDT

-559 IVEKAEIS
+559 VVEKADIS

-573 DTLGINLLAGRNFSP
+573 NTLGINLLAGRNFSP
-588 DFGADATQ
+588 DFGTDATQ

-602 TFVERAQLEQPLNT
+602 TFVERTQLEQPLNT
-616 TLPMTKMTISF
+616 TLPMTKMMGYF
-627 TPGDF
+627 AQGD
-632 KSGSSIPIP
+632 SLP
-641 KPIRIKDPK
+641 KVQRIKDPK

-658 HLRSLYH
+658 HLKSLH
-665 TLPPLVIFL
+665 HALPPLVIFL
-674 DAFSLSS
+674 DAASLSS
-681 DFLVRIRPERM
+681 DFLVRIRPERIP
-692 SETIT
+692 ETLA

-821 LFLLG
+821 LFFLG

>member
-26 GLVTGIAFCL
+26 GLATGIAFCL

-51 HEKSDRIFRLSM
+51 HEKSDRIFRLGM
-63 SGGMFGGKDNTRH
+63 SGGMFGGRDNARG
-76 VWLSEK
+76 VWLSDK

-94 AHVVRIRQGPGTVSH
+94 AHVVRIHQRTVKVSH

-116 KSLFT
+116 ESLFT

-138 KTVLANPNSIVL
+138 KTVLANPNGIVL
-150 TQSAAKK
+150 TQSAAQK
-157 YFGQNNVVGQ
+157 YFGQNDIVGQ
-167 EISIQHR
+167 ELSIQHR
-174 IWEEEEKTFVV
+174 IWEEAEKTFVV
-185 AGIAEDTPENSSIQ
+185 AGIAEDPPENSSIQ
-199 FDLILSYASIPPSKR
+199 FDLIFSYASIPPSKQ
-214 STVRMSVSLS
+214 STVSISIS
-224 QDGKTERK
+224 QDGKAERK
-232 EIIPPVFSK
+232 EITPPVFSK

-256 ADLAPVLNAFVEANK
+256 ADLTPVLNAFVEANK

-276 IRGNSKRRFLDP
+276 SRGRSKRRFLDLD
-288 GVNLHLQPIA
+288 VTLHLQPIA

-340 TIARSA
+340 AIARSA
-346 TRAREVGVRKVV
+346 TRAREVGIRKVV
-358 GAMRFQLMKQF
+358 GAVRFQLMKQF

-394 FNTLTQVN
+394 FNALTQVN
-402 LTLDYRPSLSGVFF
+402 LTLDYRPSLSGVLF

-517 QLFKRELKRHP
+517 QLFKQELKQHP
-528 QIVSV
+528 QIVNV
-533 TQSSLFSHLEADSDT
+533 TQSRLFSHLEADSDT

-559 IVEKAEIS
+559 VVEKAEIS

-588 DFGADATQ
+588 DFGTDAKQ

-602 TFVERAQLEQPLNT
+602 TFVERAQLEQSLNT
-616 TLPMTKMTISF
+616 TLPMTKMMMSF
-627 TPGDF
+627 MPGDRL
-632 KSGSSIPIP
+632 P
-641 KPIRIKDPK
+641 KVQQIKDPK

-665 TLPPLVIFL
+665 ALPPLVIFL
-674 DAFSLSS
+674 DAASLSS
-681 DFLVRIRPERM
+681 DFLVRIRPERIP
-692 SETIT
+692 ETLA

-821 LFLLG
+821 LFLIG
-826 GLLVFLTALL
+826 GLLVFITALL

>member
-14 VRYKIYTAINAL
+14 VRHKIYTVINAL
-26 GLVTGIAFCL
+26 GLATGIAFCL

-51 HEKSDRIFRLSM
+51 HEKSDHIYRLGM
-63 SGGMFGGKDNTRH
+63 SGGTFGGRDNATH
-76 VWLSEK
+76 VRLSDQ

-94 AHVVRIRQGPGTVSH
+94 AHVVRIHEGPGTISH

-150 TQSAAKK
+150 TQSAAQKH
-157 YFGQNNVVGQ
+157 FGQNDVVGQ
-167 EISIQHR
+167 EISIR
-174 IWEEEEKTFVV
+174 DKVWKEEEKTFVV
-185 AGIAEDTPENSSIQ
+185 AGIAQDPPENSSIQ
-199 FDLILSYASIPPSKR
+199 FDLILSHASRPPSGPKITSFVMR
-214 STVRMSVSLS
+214 P
-224 QDGKTERK
+224 DGKTERR
-232 EIIPPVFSK
+232 EVDSPVFSWGK
-241 GNDVTYIQLIDKVQL
+241 NVTYIQLIDNIQL
-256 ADLAPVLNAFVEANK
+256 ADLAPVLKAFVKANK
-271 TPNPL
+271 TNFE
-276 IRGNSKRRFLDP
+276 SKRKTPDAT
-288 GVNLHLQPIA
+288 LHLQPIA

-340 TIARSA
+340 AIARSA

-394 FNTLTQVN
+394 FNALTQVN
-402 LTLDYRPSLSGVFF
+402 LTLDYWPSLSGVLF

-423 ISLVSGIYPALVLSG
+423 ISLFSGIYPALVLSG

-492 LNESQVVLINPRYSS
+492 LNESQVVLVKPRHSS
-507 PDRQERHRIL
+507 RDLQRHLLSL
-517 QLFKRELKRHP
+517 QLFKQELKRHP
-528 QIVSV
+528 QIVNV
-533 TQSSLFSHLEADSDT
+533 TQSELFSNLKADSNI
-548 RKSNITFPNGE
+548 RKSDITFPNGE
-559 IVEKAEIS
+559 VVEKATIS

-573 DTLGINLLAGRNFSP
+573 DTLGIVLLAGRNFSP
-588 DFGADATQ
+588 DFGTDGKQ

-602 TFVERAQLEQPLNT
+602 TFVEHAQLEQPLNT
-616 TLPMTKMTISF
+616 TLPITKMMASF
-627 TPGDF
+627 TKGD
-632 KSGSSIPIP
+632 SLP
-641 KPIRIKDPK
+641 KVQRIKDPK

-658 HLRSLYH
+658 HLKSLHYA
-665 TLPPLVIFL
+665 LPPLVIFL
-674 DAFSLSS
+674 DAASMSS

-692 SETIT
+692 SETLA

-836 TIGIQ
+836 TIGVQ

>member
-26 GLVTGIAFCL
+26 GLATGIAFCL

-51 HEKSDRIFRLSM
+51 HEKSDHIFRLGM
-63 SGGMFGGKDNTRH
+63 SGGMYGGRDNAIH
-76 VWLSEK
+76 VRLSDQ
-82 IGPLMRENIPQF
+82 IAPLMRDNIPQF
-94 AHVVRIRQGPGTVSH
+94 AHVVRIHEGPSTISL

-130 FPLIHGDP
+130 FPLIHGDS
-138 KTVLANPNSIVL
+138 KTALSNPNSIVL

-157 YFGQNNVVGQ
+157 YFGQNDVVGR
-167 EISIQHR
+167 EISIR
-174 IWEEEEKTFVV
+174 DKIWNEEEKTFVI
-185 AGIAEDTPENSSIQ
+185 AGIAQDPPENSSIQ
-199 FDLILSYASIPPSKR
+199 FDLIFSQASRPPSQNKVT
-214 STVRMSVSLS
+214 SFIMTP
-224 QDGKTERK
+224 DGKTERK
-232 EIIPPVFSK
+232 EITPPVFMR
-241 GNDVTYIQLIDKVQL
+241 GRNVTYIQLIDNIQL
-256 ADLAPVLNAFVEANK
+256 ADVAPVLNAFVEANK
-271 TPNPL
+271 TSSGNF
-276 IRGNSKRRFLDP
+276 NSKRKTPDLT
-288 GVNLHLQPIA
+288 LHLQPIA

-340 TIARSA
+340 AIARSA
-346 TRAREVGVRKVV
+346 TRAREVGIRKVV
-358 GAMRFQLMKQF
+358 GAVRFQLMKQF

-394 FNTLTQVN
+394 FNALTQVN
-402 LTLDYRPSLSGVFF
+402 LTLDYRPSLSGALF
-416 GLSLLLI
+416 GVALLLV

-450 IGGRSWSGRVLIVG
+450 IGGRSWSGRILIVG

-492 LNESQVVLINPRYSS
+492 LNESQVVLVKPRTSLE
-507 PDRQERHRIL
+507 DRQERHLRL

-528 QIVSV
+528 QIVNV
-533 TQSSLFSHLEADSDT
+533 TQSSLFSHLKADSDT

-559 IVEKAEIS
+559 VVEKAEIS

-573 DTLGINLLAGRNFSP
+573 DTLGINLLVGRNFSP
-588 DFGADATQ
+588 DFGTDATQ

-616 TLPMTKMTISF
+616 TLPMTKMMASF
-627 TPGDF
+627 ATGD
-632 KSGSSIPIP
+632 SLP
-641 KPIRIKDPK
+641 KVQRIKDPK

-665 TLPPLVIFL
+665 ALPPVVIFL
-674 DAFSLSS
+674 EAASS
-681 DFLVRIRPERM
+681 ADDFLVRIRLERIPE
-692 SETIT
+692 TLA
-697 FMAEKWQSIAGDA
+697 FMAEKWQSIAGDTR
-710 PFDYVFL
+710 FDYVFL

-790 LIANLIAWPIAHYGV
+790 LIANMIAWPIAHYGV

>member
-26 GLVTGIAFCL
+26 GLATGIAFCL

-51 HEKSDRIFRLSM
+51 HEKSDRIFRLGM
-63 SGGMFGGKDNTRH
+63 SGGVYGGRDNAIH
-76 VWLSEK
+76 VRLSDQ
-82 IGPLMRENIPQF
+82 IGPLMRDNIPQF
-94 AHVVRIRQGPGTVSH
+94 AHVVRIHEGPGTVSH

-138 KTVLANPNSIVL
+138 KTALANPNSIVL
-150 TQSAAKK
+150 TQSAAQK
-157 YFGQNNVVGQ
+157 YFGPNDAIGR
-167 EISIQHR
+167 ELTIR
-174 IWEEEEKTFVV
+174 DKIWNEEEKTFVI
-185 AGIAEDTPENSSIQ
+185 AGIAQDLPENSSIQ
-199 FDLILSYASIPPSKR
+199 FDLIFSQASRPPSKNKIT
-214 STVRMSVSLS
+214 SFIMTP
-224 QDGKTERK
+224 DGKTERK
-232 EIIPPVFSK
+232 EIAPPVFMR
-241 GNDVTYIQLIDKVQL
+241 GRNVTYIQLIDNVQL
-256 ADLAPVLNAFVEANK
+256 ADMAPVLNAFVDANK
-271 TPNPL
+271 TSSGNF
-276 IRGNSKRRFLDP
+276 NSKRKTPDLT
-288 GVNLHLQPIA
+288 LHLQPIS

-308 GLSAPSNPAYS
+308 GLSTPSNPAYS

-340 TIARSA
+340 AIARSA
-346 TRAREVGVRKVV
+346 TRAREVGIRKVV

-394 FNTLTQVN
+394 FNALTQVN
-402 LTLDYRPSLSGVFF
+402 LTLDYWPSLSGVLF
-416 GLSLLLI
+416 GTSLLLI

-438 FDPIAVLKNRFN
+438 FDPIAALKNRFN

-477 VMSRQLTFLKEKNLG
+477 VMSRQLTFLKEKSLG
-492 LNESQVVLINPRYSS
+492 LNESQVVLVKPHYSS
-507 PDRQERHRIL
+507 PDRQQRHRIL
-517 QLFKRELKRHP
+517 QLFKQELKQHP
-528 QIVSV
+528 QIVNV
-533 TQSSLFSHLEADSDT
+533 TQSRLFSHLEADSDT
-548 RKSNITFPNGE
+548 RKSNITFSNGE
-559 IVEKAEIS
+559 VVEKAEIS

-573 DTLGINLLAGRNFSP
+573 DTLDINLLAGRNFSP
-588 DFGADATQ
+588 DFGTDAKQ

-602 TFVERAQLEQPLNT
+602 TFVERAQLEQPINT
-616 TLPMTKMTISF
+616 TLPMTKMVAYF
-627 TPGDF
+627 APGDSLPKF
-632 KSGSSIPIP
+632 QPI
-641 KPIRIKDPK
+641 KNPK
-650 IIGVVDDF
+650 IIGIVDDF
-658 HLRSLYH
+658 HLQSLHYA
-665 TLPPLVIFL
+665 LPPVVIFL
-674 DAFSLSS
+674 DVAGYAD
-681 DFLVRIRPERM
+681 DFLVRIRPERIP
-692 SETIT
+692 ETLA

-733 IVQYAS
+733 IVQSAS

-821 LFLLG
+821 LFLIG
-826 GLLVFLTALL
+826 GLLVFITALL

>member
-26 GLVTGIAFCL
+26 GLATGIAFCL

-51 HEKSDRIFRLSM
+51 HEKSDRIFRLGM
-63 SGGMFGGKDNTRH
+63 SGGMFGGRDNAIR
-76 VWLSEK
+76 VRLSEK

-94 AHVVRIRQGPGTVSH
+94 AHVVRIHERTVKVSH

-138 KTVLANPNSIVL
+138 KTALVNPNSIVL
-150 TQSAAKK
+150 TQSTAQK
-157 YFGQNNVVGQ
+157 YFGQNDAIGQ
-167 EISIQHR
+167 ELIIR
-174 IWEEEEKTFVV
+174 DRVWKEEEKTFVV
-185 AGIAEDTPENSSIQ
+185 AGIAENPPENSSIQ
-199 FDLILSYASIPPSKR
+199 FDLIFSYASIPPSKR
-214 STVRMSVSLS
+214 SAVRISISRS

-232 EIIPPVFSK
+232 EITPPVFSQ
-241 GNDVTYIQLIDKVQL
+241 GRDVTYVQLIDNVQL

-276 IRGNSKRRFLDP
+276 SRGRSKRRFLDP
-288 GVNLHLQPIA
+288 DVTLHLQPIS

-308 GLSAPSNPAYS
+308 GLSTPSNPAYS

-340 TIARSA
+340 AIARSA
-346 TRAREVGVRKVV
+346 TRSREVGIRKVV
-358 GAMRFQLMKQF
+358 GAVRFQLMKQF

-394 FNTLTQVN
+394 FNALTQVN
-402 LTLDYRPSLSGVFF
+402 LTLDYWPSLSGVLF
-416 GLSLLLI
+416 GTSLLLI

-492 LNESQVVLINPRYSS
+492 LNESQVVLVKPRYSS
-507 PDRQERHRIL
+507 TDRQERHRIL
-517 QLFKRELKRHP
+517 QLFKQELKQHP
-528 QIVSV
+528 QIVNV
-533 TQSSLFSHLEADSDT
+533 TQSGLFSHLEADSDT
-548 RKSNITFPNGE
+548 RKDNITFPNGE
-559 IVEKAEIS
+559 VVEKAEIS

-573 DTLGINLLAGRNFSP
+573 DTLDINLLVGRNFSP
-588 DFGADATQ
+588 DFGTDAKQ

-602 TFVERAQLEQPLNT
+602 TFVERAQLEQPINT
-616 TLPMTKMTISF
+616 TLPMTKMVAYF
-627 TPGDF
+627 APGDSLP
-632 KSGSSIPIP
+632 KLQPI
-641 KPIRIKDPK
+641 KNPK

-658 HLRSLYH
+658 HLQSLHYA
-665 TLPPLVIFL
+665 LPPVIIFL
-674 DAFSLSS
+674 DVAGYAD
-681 DFLVRIRPERM
+681 DFLVRIRPERIP
-692 SETIT
+692 ETLA
-697 FMAEKWQSIAGDA
+697 FMAEKWQTIAGDA

-805 EHWLRD
+805 NHWLRD

-821 LFLLG
+821 LFLIG

>member
-26 GLVTGIAFCL
+26 GLATGIAFCL

-51 HEKSDRIFRLSM
+51 HEKSDRIFRLGM
-63 SGGMFGGKDNTRH
+63 SGGMFSEKDNVIR
-76 VWLSEK
+76 VRLSGQ
-82 IGPLMRENIPQF
+82 IGPLIRENIPQF
-94 AHVVRIRQGPGTVSH
+94 AHVVRIHEGPETVSL
-109 GNNTFEV
+109 GNNIFEV

-130 FPLIHGDP
+130 FPLIYGDP

-157 YFGQNNVVGQ
+157 YFGQNDIVGR
-167 EISIQHR
+167 ELSIRDR
-174 IWEEEEKTFVV
+174 IWNEEEKTFVV
-185 AGIAEDTPENSSIQ
+185 AGIAQDPPENSSIQ
-199 FDLILSYASIPPSKR
+199 FDLILSQASLPPPENKM
-214 STVRMSVSLS
+214 TAFTMTP
-224 QDGKTERK
+224 DGKVESK
-232 EIIPPVFSK
+232 EIASPIFSW
-241 GNDVTYIQLIDKVQL
+241 GRDVTYIRLIDNVEL
-256 ADLAPVLNAFVEANK
+256 ADLASVLNAFVEVNK
-271 TPNPL
+271 TSSSRDKDL
-276 IRGNSKRRFLDP
+276 T
-288 GVNLHLQPIA
+288 LHLQPIA
-298 DIHFDREITN
+298 DIHFDREIIEGSLTE
-308 GLSAPSNPAYS
+308 GLSTPSNPAYS

-340 TIARSA
+340 AIARSA
-346 TRAREVGVRKVV
+346 TRAREVGIRKVV

-382 LGLALTEFFLST
+382 LGFALTEFFLST

-402 LTLDYRPSLSGVFF
+402 LTLDYRPSLSGALF
-416 GLSLLLI
+416 GVSLLLI

-477 VMSRQLTFLKEKNLG
+477 VMSRQLTFLKEKNMG
-492 LNESQVVLINPRYSS
+492 LNESQVVLIKTQNLYTSS
-507 PDRQERHRIL
+507 LPQQRSLISQ
-517 QLFKRELKRHP
+517 QLKIFKQELKRHT
-528 QIVSV
+528 QIVNV
-533 TQSSLFSHLEADSDT
+533 TQSRLFSKLTTDLEIN
-548 RKSNITFPNGE
+548 KNNITLPNGE
-559 IVEKAEIS
+559 EIKRADIY

-573 DTLGINLLAGRNFSP
+573 DTLDINLMAGRNFSP
-588 DFGADATQ
+588 DFGTDATQ

-616 TLPMTKMTISF
+616 TLPMRQMRGYF
-627 TPGDF
+627 APGD
-632 KSGSSIPIP
+632 SIPKIHS
-641 KPIRIKDPK
+641 IKDPT

-658 HLRSLYH
+658 HLQSLHYA
-665 TLPPLVIFL
+665 LPPVVIFL
-674 DAFSLSS
+674 DAASYAA
-681 DFLVRIRPERM
+681 DFLVRIRPERIP
-692 SETIT
+692 ETLA
-697 FMAEKWQSIAGDA
+697 FMAEKWQSIAGNTR
-710 PFDYVFL
+710 FDYVFL

-790 LIANLIAWPIAHYGV
+790 LLANLIAWPIAHYGV

-836 TIGIQ
+836 TIGVQ

>member
-14 VRYKIYTAINAL
+14 VRYKIYTATNAL
-26 GLVTGIAFCL
+26 GLATGIAFCL

-51 HEKSDRIFRLSM
+51 HEKSDRIFRIGM
-63 SGGMFGGKDNTRH
+63 SGGMFGGRDNAISIR
-76 VWLSEK
+76 LSDQ

-94 AHVVRIRQGPGTVSH
+94 AHVVRIHERTVTVSH
-109 GNNTFEV
+109 GSNTFEAQ
-116 KSLFT
+116 SLAA

-157 YFGQNNVVGQ
+157 YFGQNDVVGR

-174 IWEEEEKTFVV
+174 IWKEEEKTFVV
-185 AGIAEDTPENSSIQ
+185 AGIAEDPPENSSIQ
-199 FDLILSYASIPPSKR
+199 FDLIFSYASIPPSKR
-214 STVRMSVSLS
+214 STVRMSIS

-232 EIIPPVFSK
+232 EIAPPVFSR
-241 GNDVTYIQLIDKVQL
+241 GSNVTYIQLIDNVQL
-256 ADLAPVLNAFVEANK
+256 SDMAPVLNALVEANK
-271 TPNPL
+271 TPTQG
-276 IRGNSKRRFLDP
+276 RSGKSKPKFFEEGLT
-288 GVNLHLQPIA
+288 LHLQPIA

-308 GLSAPSNPAYS
+308 GLSTPSNPAYS

-340 TIARSA
+340 AIARSA
-346 TRAREVGVRKVV
+346 TRSREVGIRKVV

-402 LTLDYRPSLSGVFF
+402 LTLDYRPSLSGVLF
-416 GLSLLLI
+416 GVSLLLI

-450 IGGRSWSGRVLIVG
+450 IGGRSWSGRILIVG

-492 LNESQVVLINPRYSS
+492 LNESQVVLIKPRYSS
-507 PDRQERHRIL
+507 TNRQQRHRIL
-517 QLFKRELKRHP
+517 QLFKQELKRHP
-528 QIVSV
+528 QIVNV
-533 TQSSLFSHLEADSDT
+533 TQSELFSHLEADSNI

-573 DTLGINLLAGRNFSP
+573 DTLDINLWAGRNFSP
-588 DFGADATQ
+588 DLSTDAKQ

-616 TLPMTKMTISF
+616 TLPMTRMTIFF
-627 TPGDF
+627 TPGESF
-632 KSGSSIPIP
+632 P
-641 KPIRIKDPK
+641 KPTRIKDPK

-658 HLRSLYH
+658 HLKSLH
-665 TLPPLVIFL
+665 HALPPVVIFL
-674 DAFSLSS
+674 DAASNAD

-692 SETIT
+692 SETLA
-697 FMAEKWQSIAGDA
+697 FMAEKWQSIAGDTRL
-710 PFDYVFL
+710 DYVFL

-790 LIANLIAWPIAHYGV
+790 LLANLIAWPIAHYGV

-811 FAYRIDAGMG
+811 FAYRIDAGIG

-826 GLLVFLTALL
+826 GLLVFVTALL
-836 TIGIQ
+836 TIGVQ

>member
-26 GLVTGIAFCL
+26 GLATGIAFCL

-51 HEKSDRIFRLSM
+51 HEKSDRIFRLGM
-63 SGGMFGGKDNTRH
+63 SGGMFGGRDNAIR
-76 VWLSEK
+76 VRLSEK
-82 IGPLMRENIPQF
+82 IGPLMRENILQF
-94 AHVVRIRQGPGTVSH
+94 AHVVRIHERTVTVSH
-109 GNNTFEV
+109 GSNTFEV

-130 FPLIHGDP
+130 FPLTHGDP
-138 KTVLANPNSIVL
+138 KTVLATPNSIVL
-150 TQSAAKK
+150 TQSAAQK
-157 YFGQNNVVGQ
+157 YFGQNDVVGQ

-174 IWEEEEKTFVV
+174 IWKEEEKTFVV
-185 AGIAEDTPENSSIQ
+185 AGIAQDPPENSSIQ
-199 FDLILSYASIPPSKR
+199 FDLIFSYASIPPSKR
-214 STVRMSVSLS
+214 SVMRMSIS

-232 EIIPPVFSK
+232 EITPPVFSK
-241 GNDVTYIQLIDKVQL
+241 GSDVTYIRLLDNVLL
-256 ADLAPVLNAFVEANK
+256 ADLAPILNAFVEANQ

-276 IRGNSKRRFLDP
+276 SRGRSKRRFLDP
-288 GVNLHLQPIA
+288 DVTLHLQPIA
-298 DIHFDREITN
+298 DVHFDREITN
-308 GLSAPSNPAYS
+308 GLSTPSNPAYS

-340 TIARSA
+340 AIARSA
-346 TRAREVGVRKVV
+346 TRAREVGIRKVV
-358 GAMRFQLMKQF
+358 GAVRFQLMKQF

-382 LGLALTEFFLST
+382 FGLALTEFFLST
-394 FNTLTQVN
+394 FNALTQVN
-402 LTLDYRPSLSGVFF
+402 LTLDYRPSLSGVLF

-477 VMSRQLTFLKEKNLG
+477 VMSQQLTFLKEKNLG
-492 LNESQVVLINPRYSS
+492 LNESQVVLVKPRYSS
-507 PDRQERHRIL
+507 TDRQERHRIL
-517 QLFKRELKRHP
+517 QLFKQELKQHP
-528 QIVSV
+528 QIVNV
-533 TQSSLFSHLEADSDT
+533 TQSGLFSHLEADSDT
-548 RKSNITFPNGE
+548 RKDNITFPNGE

-573 DTLGINLLAGRNFSP
+573 DTLGINLLAGRSFSP

-602 TFVERAQLEQPLNT
+602 TFVERAQLEQPINT
-616 TLPMTKMTISF
+616 TLPMTKMMISF
-627 TPGDF
+627 TPEDS
-632 KSGSSIPIP
+632 KPGSSIP
-641 KPIRIKDPK
+641 KPTRIKDPQ

-665 TLPPLVIFL
+665 ALPPLVIFL
-674 DAFSLSS
+674 DAASLSS
-681 DFLVRIRPERM
+681 DFLVRIRPERIP
-692 SETIT
+692 ETLA

-821 LFLLG
+821 LFLIG

-836 TIGIQ
+836 TISVQ

>member
-14 VRYKIYTAINAL
+14 IRNKIYTAINAL
-26 GLVTGIAFCL
+26 GLATGIAFCL

-51 HEKSDRIFRLSM
+51 HEKSDRIFRLGM
-63 SGGMFGGKDNTRH
+63 SGGMFGGRDNARG

-94 AHVVRIRQGPGTVSH
+94 AHVVRIHQRTVKVSH

-116 KSLFT
+116 ESLFT

-157 YFGQNNVVGQ
+157 YFGQKDVVGQ

-185 AGIAEDTPENSSIQ
+185 AGIAEDPPENSSIQ
-199 FDLILSYASIPPSKR
+199 FDLIFSYASIPPSKR
-214 STVRMSVSLS
+214 STVRMSISLS

-232 EIIPPVFSK
+232 EITPPVFSK

-256 ADLAPVLNAFVEANK
+256 ADIAPVLNAFVEANK

-276 IRGNSKRRFLDP
+276 TRGNSKRRFLDP
-288 GVNLHLQPIA
+288 DVNLHLQPIA

-308 GLSAPSNPAYS
+308 GLSTPSNPAYS
-319 YILAGIALSVLLVAC
+319 YILVGIALSVLLVAC

-340 TIARSA
+340 AIARSA
-346 TRAREVGVRKVV
+346 TRAREVGIRKVV
-358 GAMRFQLMKQF
+358 GAVRFQLMKQF

-382 LGLALTEFFLST
+382 LGLTLTEFFLST
-394 FNTLTQVN
+394 FNALTQVN
-402 LTLDYRPSLSGVFF
+402 LTLDYRPSLSGVLF

-423 ISLVSGIYPALVLSG
+423 ISLFSGIYPALVLSG

-492 LNESQVVLINPRYSS
+492 LNESQVVLVKPRYSS
-507 PDRQERHRIL
+507 SDRQQRHRIL
-517 QLFKRELKRHP
+517 QLFKQELKRHP
-528 QIVSV
+528 QIVNV
-533 TQSSLFSHLEADSDT
+533 TQSRLFSHLEADSDT
-548 RKSNITFPNGE
+548 RKDNITFPNGE

-616 TLPMTKMTISF
+616 TLPMTKMVLSF
-627 TPGDF
+627 FPSNSF
-632 KSGSSIPIP
+632 P
-641 KPIRIKDPK
+641 KPTRIKDPK

-665 TLPPLVIFL
+665 ALPPVVIFL
-674 DAFSLSS
+674 DAASLSS
-681 DFLVRIRPERM
+681 DFLVRIRPERIP
-692 SETIT
+692 ETLD

-763 EIGIRKVLGASNH
+763 EIGIRKVLGASDH

-821 LFLLG
+821 LFFLG

>member
-26 GLVTGIAFCL
+26 GLATGIAFCL

-51 HEKSDRIFRLSM
+51 HEKSDRIFRLGM
-63 SGGMFGGKDNTRH
+63 SGGMFGGRDNARH

-138 KTVLANPNSIVL
+138 KTVLSNPNSIVL

-157 YFGQNNVVGQ
+157 YFGQNDAIGQ
-167 EISIQHR
+167 ELTIRHR
-174 IWEEEEKTFVV
+174 IWNEEEKNFVV
-185 AGIAEDTPENSSIQ
+185 AGIAQDPPENSSIQ
-199 FDLILSYASIPPSKR
+199 FDLIFSQASIPPSKR
-214 STVRMSVSLS
+214 STTRMSISLS

-232 EIIPPVFSK
+232 EITPPVFSK
-241 GNDVTYIQLIDKVQL
+241 GNNVTYIQLIDNIKL
-256 ADLAPVLNAFVEANK
+256 ADMDPVLNALVEANK
-271 TPNPL
+271 TPNPF
-276 IRGNSKRRFLDP
+276 IRGNSKLKFLNS

-340 TIARSA
+340 AIARSA
-346 TRAREVGVRKVV
+346 TRAREVGMRKVV
-358 GAMRFQLMKQF
+358 GARRFQLMKQF

-394 FNTLTQVN
+394 FNALTQVN
-402 LTLDYRPSLSGVFF
+402 LTLDYRPSLSGVLF
-416 GLSLLLI
+416 GLSLLLV

-477 VMSRQLTFLKEKNLG
+477 VMSRQLSFLKEKNLG
-492 LNESQVVLINPRYSS
+492 LNESQVVLVKPRFSS
-507 PDRQERHRIL
+507 TDRKQRHLRL
-517 QLFKRELKRHP
+517 QLFKQELKRHP
-528 QIVSV
+528 QIVNV
-533 TQSSLFSHLEADSDT
+533 TQSELFSNLKADSDI
-548 RKSNITFPNGE
+548 RKSNITFSNGE
-559 IVEKAEIS
+559 IVENATIS

-573 DTLGINLLAGRNFSP
+573 NTLGINLLAGRNFSP
-588 DFGADATQ
+588 DFGTDEKQ
-596 AVLVNK
+596 SVLVNK
-602 TFVERAQLEQPLNT
+602 TLVEHAQLEQPLNT
-616 TLPMTKMTISF
+616 TLPITRRTLSF
-627 TPGDF
+627 KPGDSF
-632 KSGSSIPIP
+632 P
-641 KPIRIKDPK
+641 KPTEIKDPK

-665 TLPPLVIFL
+665 TLPPVVIFL
-674 DAFSLSS
+674 EAASS
-681 DFLVRIRPERM
+681 ADDFLVRIRPERM
-692 SETIT
+692 SETLA

-710 PFDYVFL
+710 QFDYVFL

-826 GLLVFLTALL
+826 GLLVFATTLL
-836 TIGIQ
+836 TIGVQ

>member
-26 GLVTGIAFCL
+26 GLATGIAFCL

-51 HEKSDRIFRLSM
+51 HEKADRIFRLGM
-63 SGGMFGGKDNTRH
+63 SGGMFGGRDNAIR
-76 VWLSEK
+76 VRLSEK

-138 KTVLANPNSIVL
+138 KTALANPNSIVL

-157 YFGQNNVVGQ
+157 YFGQNDVVGR

-174 IWEEEEKTFVV
+174 IWKEEEKTFVV
-185 AGIAEDTPENSSIQ
+185 AGIAQDPPENSSIQ
-199 FDLILSYASIPPSKR
+199 FDLIFSYASIPPSKR
-214 STVRMSVSLS
+214 SAMRMFISP
-224 QDGKTERK
+224 DGKTERK
-232 EIIPPVFSK
+232 EITPPVFSK
-241 GNDVTYIQLIDKVQL
+241 GSDVTYIRLIDNVQL
-256 ADLAPVLNAFVEANK
+256 ADMAPVLNAFVEANK

-276 IRGNSKRRFLDP
+276 SRGPKFLDP
-288 GVNLHLQPIA
+288 GVTLHLQPIA

-308 GLSAPSNPAYS
+308 GLSTPSNPSYS

-340 TIARSA
+340 AIARSA

-394 FNTLTQVN
+394 FNALTQVN
-402 LTLDYRPSLSGVFF
+402 LTLDYRPSPSGVLF
-416 GLSLLLI
+416 GLSLLLVI
-423 ISLVSGIYPALVLSG
+423 GLGAGIYPALVLSG

-477 VMSRQLTFLKEKNLG
+477 VMSRQLIFLKEKNLG
-492 LNESQVVLINPRYSS
+492 LNESQVVLVKPRYSS
-507 PDRQERHRIL
+507 TDRQERPRIL
-517 QLFKRELKRHP
+517 QLFKQELKRHP
-528 QIVSV
+528 QIVNV
-533 TQSSLFSHLEADSDT
+533 TQSELFSHLEADSNI
-548 RKSNITFPNGE
+548 RKDNITFPNGE
-559 IVEKAEIS
+559 VVEKADIS

-573 DTLGINLLAGRNFSP
+573 DTLGINLLTGRNFSP
-588 DFGADATQ
+588 DFGTDSKQ

-616 TLPMTKMTISF
+616 TLPMTKMTFFF
-627 TPGDF
+627 TPGESF
-632 KSGSSIPIP
+632 P
-641 KPIRIKDPK
+641 KPTRIKDPK

-665 TLPPLVIFL
+665 TLPPVVIFL
-674 DAFSLSS
+674 DAARGAD
-681 DFLVRIRPERM
+681 DFLVRIRPERI
-692 SETIT
+692 SETIA
-697 FMAEKWQSIAGDA
+697 FMAKKWQSIAGDA

-836 TIGIQ
+836 TIGVQ

>member
-14 VRYKIYTAINAL
+14 VRYKIYTVINAL
-26 GLVTGIAFCL
+26 GLATGIAFCL

-51 HEKSDRIFRLSM
+51 HEKSDRIFRIGM
-63 SGGMFGGKDNTRH
+63 SGGMFGGRDNTINVR
-76 VWLSEK
+76 LSDQ

-94 AHVVRIRQGPGTVSH
+94 AHVVRIHEGPGTVSLD
-109 GNNTFEV
+109 NNTFEV

-150 TQSAAKK
+150 TQSAAQK
-157 YFGQNNVVGQ
+157 YFGQKDVVGQ
-167 EISIQHR
+167 EISIRDR
-174 IWEEEEKTFVV
+174 IWNEEEKTFVI
-185 AGIAEDTPENSSIQ
+185 AGIAQDPPENSSIQ
-199 FDLILSYASIPPSKR
+199 FDLILSQASRPPPKIKMTSFIMR
-214 STVRMSVSLS
+214 P
-224 QDGKTERK
+224 DGKTERE
-232 EIIPPVFSK
+232 EIAPPVFSR
-241 GNDVTYIQLIDKVQL
+241 GRDVTYVQLIDNVQL
-256 ADLAPVLNAFVEANK
+256 ADLAPVLNAFAEANK
-271 TPNPL
+271 TSRDNFK
-276 IRGNSKRRFLDP
+276 SRRKTPD
-288 GVNLHLQPIA
+288 VTLHLQPIA
-298 DIHFDREITN
+298 DIHFDRDITN
-308 GLSAPSNPAYS
+308 GLSTPSNPAYS

-340 TIARSA
+340 AIARSA

-369 WGESLLLTGVGML
+369 WGESLLLTGLGML

-394 FNTLTQVN
+394 FNALTQVN
-402 LTLDYRPSLSGVFF
+402 LILDHRPSLSGVLF

-477 VMSRQLTFLKEKNLG
+477 VMSRQLSFLKEKNLG
-492 LNESQVVLINPRYSS
+492 LNESQVVLVKPRGLSV
-507 PDRQERHRIL
+507 DRQQRHRIL
-517 QLFKRELKRHP
+517 QLFKQELKQHP
-528 QIVSV
+528 QIVNV
-533 TQSSLFSHLEADSDT
+533 TQSRLFSNLKADSDN
-548 RKSNITFPNGE
+548 RKSNITFSNGE
-559 IVEKAEIS
+559 VVEKADIS

-573 DTLGINLLAGRNFSP
+573 NTLGINLLAGRNFSP
-588 DFGADATQ
+588 DFGTDATQ

-602 TFVERAQLEQPLNT
+602 TFVERAQLEQPLNA
-616 TLPMTKMTISF
+616 TLPMTKMMASF
-627 TPGDF
+627 ATGD
-632 KSGSSIPIP
+632 SLP
-641 KPIRIKDPK
+641 KVQQIKDPK

-658 HLRSLYH
+658 HLKSLH
-665 TLPPLVIFL
+665 HALPPLVIFL
-674 DAFSLSS
+674 DAVSLSS
-681 DFLVRIRPERM
+681 DFLVRIRPERI
-692 SETIT
+692 SSTLA

-776 HIVALLSREFVVLI
+776 HIFALLSREFVVLI

-826 GLLVFLTALL
+826 GLLVFVTALL
-836 TIGIQ
+836 TIGVQ
-841 ALKAAQRNPVH
+841 ALKAAQSNPVH

>member
-26 GLVTGIAFCL
+26 GLATGIAFCL

-51 HEKSDRIFRLSM
+51 HEKSNRIFRLGA
-63 SGGMFGGKDNTRH
+63 SGGMFGEKDNAMR
-76 VWLSEK
+76 VRLSGQ
-82 IGPLMRENIPQF
+82 IGLLMRENIPQF
-94 AHVVRIRQGPGTVSH
+94 AHVVRIHEGPETVSL

-116 KSLFT
+116 KSLFA

-130 FPLIHGDP
+130 FPLIHGDS
-138 KTVLANPNSIVL
+138 KTALANPNSIVL

-157 YFGQNNVVGQ
+157 YFGQNDVVGQ
-167 EISIQHR
+167 ELGIHHE
-174 IWEEEEKTFVV
+174 IWKEEEKTFVI
-185 AGIAEDTPENSSIQ
+185 AGIAQDPPENSSIQ
-199 FDLILSYASIPPSKR
+199 FDLILSQASLPPPNKKMMAFTM
-214 STVRMSVSLS
+214 TV
-224 QDGKTERK
+224 DGKVESK
-232 EIIPPVFSK
+232 EITPSIFSW
-241 GNDVTYIQLIDKVQL
+241 GRDVTYIRLIDNMEL
-256 ADLAPVLNAFVEANK
+256 ADLASVLNAFVEANK
-271 TPNPL
+271 TSSSRDKDL
-276 IRGNSKRRFLDP
+276 T
-288 GVNLHLQPIA
+288 LHLQPIA
-298 DIHFDREITN
+298 DIHFDRAIIEGALTE
-308 GLSAPSNPAYS
+308 GLSTPSNPAYS

-340 TIARSA
+340 AIARSA
-346 TRAREVGVRKVV
+346 TRAREVGIRKVV

-394 FNTLTQVN
+394 FNALTQVN
-402 LTLDYRPSLSGVFF
+402 LTLNYRPSLSGVLF

-492 LNESQVVLINPRYSS
+492 LNESQVVLIKTQNLYTSVLSQQHHLIP
-507 PDRQERHRIL
+507 QQL
-517 QLFKRELKRHP
+517 QIFKRELQRHT
-528 QIVSV
+528 QIVNV
-533 TQSSLFSHLEADSDT
+533 TQSDLFSQLATDSEIS
-548 RKSNITFPNGE
+548 KSNITLPNGVK
-559 IVEKAEIS
+559 IKRADIY

-573 DTLGINLLAGRNFSP
+573 DTLDINLLAGRNFSP
-588 DFGADATQ
+588 DFGTDAKQ
-596 AVLVNK
+596 AILVNK

-616 TLPMTKMTISF
+616 TLLMRQMYAYF
-627 TPGDF
+627 TPGD
-632 KSGSSIPIP
+632 SIPKIHS
-641 KPIRIKDPK
+641 IKDPK

-658 HLRSLYH
+658 HLQSLHYA
-665 TLPPLVIFL
+665 LSPVVIFL
-674 DAFSLSS
+674 DAGDKAN
-681 DFLVRIRPERM
+681 DFLVRIRPERI
-692 SETIT
+692 SETLA

-776 HIVALLSREFVVLI
+776 HIIALLSKEFVVLI

-821 LFLLG
+821 LFLIG
-826 GLLVFLTALL
+826 GLLVFITALL